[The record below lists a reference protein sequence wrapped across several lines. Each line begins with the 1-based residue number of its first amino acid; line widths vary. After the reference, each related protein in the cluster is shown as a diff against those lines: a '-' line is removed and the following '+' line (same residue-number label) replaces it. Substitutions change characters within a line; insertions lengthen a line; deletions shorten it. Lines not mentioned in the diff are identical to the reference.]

1 MKTENKKTLRGSV
14 LFTVVCVMALLVIFL
29 TGTLAL
35 ASASNNRAHKSY
47 ASSQASYTAKAA
59 ITSFTEAMQR
69 DEGIVAAV
77 QNMTGPLYP
86 EVTIKNSAP
95 AAPGTNPDNTMGVV
109 GYYDSSNTW
118 HANRIIVEPMGY
130 YDAGHEGDPAY
141 FHKETNWVYMDDGSG
156 PKWTEV
162 ETVKITATCRVA
174 KEEAT
179 ISAYIKKK
187 GSSGTNV
194 PQTSKIKG
202 LNTAGDGSFANG
214 GMFTGG
220 LGVGLK
226 NSSPSTFLLNNAC
239 TAETSLTFVNGDLFA
254 KTGSLSI
261 KVKDS
266 GSTPCSE
273 TVINGSLFVPN
284 NPLVQLMSQYKMTSN
299 YTQKQIPYLYVDGGM
314 YFKSTITI
322 VDLEDTSGDIDQPFN
337 VFAGTIETEN
347 NLSINGDLY
356 LMDEYNPRKTY
367 KIETDQGDIT
377 LTAGDN
383 IIKSSGSNN
392 LYRWAENVATCDK
405 TEDLIASHG
414 GNIYCNGNLTIG
426 AITIDGDVRVM
437 GDCVINKNTTING
450 DLIVKGNLYIEEE
463 SAGKSHLKS
472 VNKIY
477 CDHVFGANAGTSGYR
492 SYNNEY
498 VEASDTQLG
507 NLQKKTLPTRDLL
520 EWNVGSHEGK
530 TPGGED
536 EEAWKTLYYT
546 WNAEYA
552 PGMKLY
558 QNNDDGSFTYAY
570 ADENFTDEAY
580 TFVGNVDDI
589 ITSAKNGQLGT
600 WDDKTTYALKTF
612 INVDSG
618 KLENELPH
626 KYHDEYVNEW
636 YTAHIDDG
644 VMKSYPV
651 YLVVVGTDTAGDPIY
666 RETSI
671 QSADDFMWYDSE
683 SQTLLTDAET
693 WTHQDAYYLLKNF
706 DGETTNERV
715 GFAVAYYR
723 ESDQQLV
730 SEYEATHT
738 KKDSGFDA
746 SKITSYAS
754 YGAEAYPE
762 SMKRENIYG
771 TYDQAGKFT
780 PADAKT
786 KIIKNLDEVRK
797 EMDYDYVAK
806 GFSENVYLTKVPSGH
821 DCSKNAYV
829 KTNPVQRN
837 TDVWSS
843 NGYIKEDCT
852 LKGIAPEVIT
862 INPEGKEIW
871 VVLDNFKLDGKD
883 QSTYREIIVDLTNPA
898 NGLQEGK
905 VCFLIKG
912 TLNLKGSA
920 IVNKELKDGV
930 AFDYKKDWGI
940 EFFGEK
946 NTKIVCD
953 QQCQFTGSFKCPF
966 TTYKATHNGIYTAD
980 YTDEYGVNWKTDTEV
995 TSIDI
1000 TNNKPPIVGN
1010 ALFSDIEECQNGF
1023 GLYYTESGQ
1032 SGKSGGGQ
1040 SAGFNTALGY
1050 YELGYFAGS

>member
-95 AAPGTNPDNTMGVV
+95 GGAADNRIGVV

-118 HANRIIVEPMGY
+118 HANRIVVEPMGY

-187 GSSGTNV
+187 GSSGSNV

-202 LNTAGDGSFANG
+202 LNTAGSGSFANG
-214 GMFTGG
+214 GRFTGG

-226 NSSPSTFLLNNAC
+226 NNTPSKFTLDNAC
-239 TAETSLTFVNGDLFA
+239 EIETSLTFINGDLNA
-254 KTGSLSI
+254 KTGNFYI
-261 KVKDS
+261 NVKDS

-273 TVINGSLFVPN
+273 TVINGNLWVKNDNFIELN
-284 NPLVQLMSQYKMTSN
+284 KQYQMTSD
-299 YTQKQIPYLYVDGGM
+299 YTQKQIPYIYINGGLSFASQSSMVTQDNSDG
-314 YFKSTITI
+314 KAS
-322 VDLEDTSGDIDQPFN
+322 DREQPFN
-337 VFAGTIETEN
+337 VFAGTIKTPN
-347 NLSINGDLY
+347 WITISGDLY
-356 LMDEYNPRKTY
+356 LMDEYSYKDSYTVETESTPIIMRK
-367 KIETDQGDIT
+367 
-377 LTAGDN
+377 GDN
-383 IIKSSGSNN
+383 YLGETSTSK
-392 LYRWAENVATCDK
+392 LYRWVENTYDTDK
-405 TEDLIASHG
+405 THNKTDTQNESHG
-414 GNIYCNGNLTIG
+414 GNVYCNGNLTLKE
-426 AITIDGDVRVM
+426 ITIDGDVRVK
-437 GDCVINKNTTING
+437 GDCVI
-450 DLIVKGNLYIEEE
+450 KGNVSITGNLVVGGTLYKEGNLTV
-463 SAGKSHLKS
+463 A
-472 VNKIY
+472 KIY
-477 CDHVFGANAGTSGYR
+477 CDNVFGANEGTSGYR
-492 SYNNEY
+492 SYDNEY
-498 VEASDTQLG
+498 VEASDTQLA
-507 NLQKKTLPTRDLL
+507 NLQKVNLPTRDLL

-536 EEAWKTLYYT
+536 EDAWKTLYYT

-600 WDDKTTYALKTF
+600 WDDKTTYALNTF

-618 KLENELPH
+618 KLDYEIPH
-626 KYHDEYVNEW
+626 KFTTIDHGTWVEQR
-636 YTAHIDDG
+636 DDG

-671 QSADDFMWYDSE
+671 QADEDFMWYDSE

-706 DGETTNERV
+706 DGETTDERV

-738 KKDSGFDA
+738 KKESGIDA

-780 PADAKT
+780 PADTKT

-797 EMDYDYVAK
+797 EMDYDDVK
-806 GFSENVYLTKVPSGH
+806 GDFNESSYCISVPSGH

-871 VVLDNFKLDGKD
+871 VVLDNFDLNGKD
-883 QSTYREIIVDLTNPA
+883 NGSYREIVVDLTNPS

-912 TLNLKGSA
+912 TLKVKGSA
-920 IVNKELKDGV
+920 IVNKELKDGI

-953 QQCQFTGSFKCPF
+953 QPCQFTGSFKCPF
-966 TTYKATHNGIYTAD
+966 TSYTAAKNGIYTAD
-980 YTDEYGVNWKTDTEV
+980 YTDEYGVEWKSKPFGQTRGEDYTA
-995 TSIDI
+995 
-1000 TNNKPPIVGN
+1000 NKPPLIGN
-1010 ALFSDIEECQNGF
+1010 ALFSDIINAQNDF

-1032 SGKSGGGQ
+1032 SGKGGGGQ
-1040 SAGFNTALGY
+1040 GAGFNTALGY